1 MLTLLALLAAATSTP
16 GNLLLVTIDTLR
28 ADHVGASG
36 DAKAQTAALDRLA
49 REGVLVEEAV
59 AHVPQTRPSHA
70 SILTGRYP
78 YEHGLR
84 DNAAGPLAP
93 GMPTLA
99 TVLKAAGYDTAAF
112 IGAYPV
118 SRSSGL
124 DRGFDVYDDPFETA
138 VDGRTERRAQEVVDR
153 ALGWLAR
160 PRGRPFLAWVHLFDP
175 HAPYN
180 PPPPFAGRFA
190 KRPYDGEVAYADSQV
205 ERLLAWLDDSGQRRA
220 TLVVVTSDHGES
232 LGEHGEEEHGLLV
245 YDSTLRVPLVLS
257 WPGHLPAGA
266 RTRGQFRTVDLLPTL
281 LELLGV
287 PAIRTSGTSR
297 ADVLARGG
305 RIPDNESYAESL
317 YGALH
322 FGWAQLR
329 ALRAEGWKYI
339 EAPRPE
345 LYHLT
350 EDPSEMRNVLQ
361 SREQV
366 ASGMRQSL
374 GRFGGGAGE
383 KAVAAPIDHDALERL
398 AALGYVGGVAGTTIK
413 VTGKDPKDGVREFER
428 ERQAMRE
435 ALRLFK
441 QNDID
446 RALPLLEQLA
456 RGPTGSFN
464 VEFYLGR
471 ALLEKDRP
479 TEALPHLR
487 KAMEA
492 APKATST
499 AFYLAQ
505 AQLAAGLE
513 SETAATLAHGLEKT
527 PDNPDLLEVKG
538 RLLLRQDD
546 LPGARTALERACTLD
561 PGNVRARAELS
572 ETFRRL
578 GDSGRAEVE
587 AAEAVRLDPKSP
599 APLVV
604 RGLAL
609 AASDRED
616 EAASAFRAALK
627 LAPDHA
633 EALYYLAAVELNAG
647 RVSEA
652 RGLLQKLLSVAPS
665 YPGADEA
672 LHLAE
677 SQLVSGGGQPAT
689 AVARIAP
696 AGAPRAAAEAQS
708 APVGESAAHLHLIRV
723 AARSRAEEVLRQLA
737 AGTAFEQLAR
747 TVSEDASASQGGD
760 LGAVRLSDLAAPL
773 RRAAETLAPG
783 EVTGVIEIPGGYAIL
798 RREP

>member
-1 MLTLLALLAAATSTP
+1 MATP
-16 GNLLLVTIDTLR
+16 R
-28 ADHVGASG
+28 R
-36 DAKAQTAALDRLA
+36 KRPRFDRLA

-160 PRGRPFLAWVHLFDP
+160 PRGRPFVAWVHLFDP
-175 HAPYN
+175 HAPYI

-190 KRPYDGEVAYADSQV
+190 RRPYDGEVAYADSQV

-266 RTRGQFRTVDLLPTL
+266 RARGQFRSVDLLPTL

-287 PAIRTSGTSR
+287 PAVRTSGTSR

-350 EDPSEMRNVLQ
+350 EDPGEMRNVLQ

-471 ALLEKDRP
+471 ALLEKDRRHRGAAP
-479 TEALPHLR
+479 LAQGDGGGAEGDLDRLLSRPGAARGRSRIGGGGHPGAR
-487 KAMEA
+487 PREDARQPRSPGGQGEA
-492 APKATST
+492 APAAGRPSRRARGTGKGPHPRPRQRPRPRRALGDVPPARRLRPRRGRGGGSRASRPEVPGAATS
-499 AFYLAQ
+499 
-505 AQLAAGLE
+505 
-513 SETAATLAHGLEKT
+513 
-527 PDNPDLLEVKG
+527 
-538 RLLLRQDD
+538 
-546 LPGARTALERACTLD
+546 C
-561 PGNVRARAELS
+561 
-572 ETFRRL
+572 
-578 GDSGRAEVE
+578 
-587 AAEAVRLDPKSP
+587 
-599 APLVV
+599 
-604 RGLAL
+604 
-609 AASDRED
+609 AASPW
-616 EAASAFRAALK
+616 L
-627 LAPDHA
+627 
-633 EALYYLAAVELNAG
+633 
-647 RVSEA
+647 
-652 RGLLQKLLSVAPS
+652 
-665 YPGADEA
+665 
-672 LHLAE
+672 
-677 SQLVSGGGQPAT
+677 
-689 AVARIAP
+689 
-696 AGAPRAAAEAQS
+696 PRAARTK
-708 APVGESAAHLHLIRV
+708 PRR
-723 AARSRAEEVLRQLA
+723 RSV
-737 AGTAFEQLAR
+737 
-747 TVSEDASASQGGD
+747 
-760 LGAVRLSDLAAPL
+760 P
-773 RRAAETLAPG
+773 P
-783 EVTGVIEIPGGYAIL
+783 
-798 RREP
+798 

>member
-1 MLTLLALLAAATSTP
+1 VLTVLALLAATSSP

-28 ADHVGASG
+28 ADHVGAYG
-36 DAKAQTAALDRLA
+36 DPKAQTAALDRLA

-124 DRGFDVYDDPFETA
+124 DRGFELYDDPFETA

-153 ALGWLAR
+153 ALGWLRRA
-160 PRGRPFLAWVHLFDP
+160 RGRPFLAWVHLFDP
-175 HAPYN
+175 HAPYT
-180 PPPPFAGRFA
+180 PPQPFAGRFA
-190 KRPYDGEVAYADSQV
+190 GRLYDGEVAYADSQV
-205 ERLLAWLDDSGQRRA
+205 ERLLAWLDSSGLRRN
-220 TLVVVTSDHGES
+220 TLVVVTSDHGEG

-257 WPGHLPAGA
+257 WAGHLPAGA
-266 RTRGQFRTVDLLPTL
+266 RTRGQFRSVDLLPTL

-297 ADVLARGG
+297 AEVLAHGS

-317 YGALH
+317 YGAVH
-322 FGWAQLR
+322 FGWARLR
-329 ALRAEGWKYI
+329 ALRSQGWKYI

-345 LYHLT
+345 LYRLL
-350 EDPSEMRNVLQ
+350 EDPGETRNVLEL
-361 SREQV
+361 RGQV
-366 ASGMRQSL
+366 ASGMRESL
-374 GRFGGGAGE
+374 GRYGGGAGD
-383 KAVAAPIDHDALERL
+383 AAAAAPVDQGALERL
-398 AALGYVGGVAGTTIK
+398 AALGYVGGGAGIPIK
-413 VTGKDPKDGVREFER
+413 VTGQDPKDGVREFER
-428 ERQAMRE
+428 ARRTMRE

-441 QNDID
+441 QNDFD
-446 RALPLLEQLA
+446 RALPLLEQLS

-471 ALLEKDRP
+471 ALLEKGRAN
-479 TEALPHLR
+479 EALPHLQR
-487 KAMEA
+487 AMEA

-505 AQLAAGLE
+505 AQLASGLE
-513 SETAATLAHGLEKT
+513 SEAATTVARGLEKT

-538 RLLLRQDD
+538 RLLLRKDD
-546 LPGARTALERACTLD
+546 LPGAHAALEKARTLD
-561 PGNVRARAELS
+561 PGNARVRAELS
-572 ETFRRL
+572 EAFRRL
-578 GDSGRAEVE
+578 GDPARAEVE
-587 AAEAVRLDPKSP
+587 AAEAERLDPRSP
-599 APLVV
+599 EPHVM

-609 AASDRED
+609 AALDREG
-616 EAASAFRAALK
+616 EAAEALRAALK
-627 LAPDHA
+627 LAPDHP

-647 RVSEA
+647 HAAAA
-652 RGLLQKLLSVAPS
+652 RGLLRKLLAVAPR

-672 LHLAE
+672 LRLANA
-677 SQLVSGGGQPAT
+677 QV
-689 AVARIAP
+689 AP
-696 AGAPRAAAEAQS
+696 AEGTPAPAAAQVTPADAS
-708 APVGESAAHLHLIRV
+708 LAHAGESTAHLRLMRV
-723 AARSRAEEVLRQLA
+723 TARSKAEEVLRQLA
-737 AGTAFEQLAR
+737 AGAAFEDLAR
-747 TVSEDASASQGGD
+747 SVSEDASAPQGGD
-760 LGAVRLSDLAAPL
+760 LGVVRLSDLASPL
-773 RRAAETLAPG
+773 RQAAEALGPG
-783 EVTGVIEIPGGYAIL
+783 EVTGAVEIPGGYAIL
-798 RREP
+798 RRER